1 MNGSQS
7 WGDAHQHDA
16 PLFVP
21 SRLELAQRAPEW
33 VVMLPEAVILGWV
46 SLSLNIRADSLDETM
61 TDGDRL
67 WNYDLFIRDLL
78 QAYSDQT
85 IYEAQISFIRSETE
99 RMERMEAENNT
110 KGDA

>member
-1 MNGSQS
+1 MNNSAPWS
-7 WGDAHQHDA
+7 DA
-16 PLFVP
+16 PAKVPTYVP

-85 IYEAQISFIRSETE
+85 IYEAQMEWIRGETAKI
-99 RMERMEAENNT
+99 EAEQS
-110 KGDA
+110 